1 MLITAKKSNL
11 YPIGYGR
18 LISSYDLMIRITM
31 LNYITNYDKCQVIR

>member
-18 LISSYDLMIRITM
+18 LISSYDLNDK
-31 LNYITNYDKCQVIR
+31 NYHVRLYYKL